1 MDILASY
8 KWLKEYVKTDLA
20 PDAFA
25 REVSLRSMSV
35 EKVEDIGERF
45 AHIVVGLVNEVRPHP
60 NADRLRVV
68 TVNIGAEMTEIVC
81 GGTNVVTGMKV
92 CVGLP
97 GARVR
102 WHGEG
107 DLITLEETEIR
118 GVKSV
123 GMICASSEVGF
134 AALETGEKE
143 IWDLTHLTDAKAG
156 TPLAEALGIDDTLFT
171 VEITTNRPD
180 AKGIV
185 GLAREAAAATGAKF
199 DGSKLETVVPI
210 GTGVAN
216 AIPFS
221 VAIDDTAR
229 CLRQMALVI
238 DDVTV
243 APSPWWMQSRLLLA
257 GIRPI
262 NNIVDI
268 TNYVMLEC
276 AQPLHAFDYRALEG
290 GEIRV
295 RAGKAGEK
303 LMALNGKEYDV
314 EGVLV
319 LADSVKALDV
329 AGIMGGEH
337 TGTTAVTKTVVLSA
351 SAFDPVAI
359 RRTARAL
366 NLQSDA
372 QLLFEKG
379 LSTEAPPSALARAA
393 ELVLQLAGG
402 RVSSA
407 VCNERVSAY
416 QPLVYTLRPEKV
428 RERIGVAVDDVR
440 IATILTS
447 LGFTVD
453 QSTSPWSVTVP
464 TWRDHDIEGE
474 VDLTEEV
481 ARIYGYH
488 EMPSVLPTGA
498 PPMTIEDVTLTWE
511 RWMKR
516 VLAAAGYD
524 EFFSYSFTSAD
535 DMTRYGEDPSKA
547 YALLNPLSADH
558 SHMRTSLVPSVLRA
572 IEANQAHEPAARW
585 FELARVYTH
594 REGSLPDERMQV
606 VFGEYGYDDAEG
618 AFMRTKGVLE
628 ALAAKT
634 GITFTFVRDESD
646 ARWHP
651 TRSAVVQRNGQA
663 VGFIG
668 EVAAATQSAFGV
680 DRRVMAATLDL
691 ELLFPHMH
699 LTHRYIPVSE
709 YPAITRDISI
719 LLDEQKAFDEIVS
732 AVRGGMVVDVRLAD
746 IYRGNGV
753 PEGKKSMTLSLTM
766 QASDRTL
773 TSEEAQSALDNAG
786 KMLETR
792 FGGILRS

>member
-25 REVSLRSMSV
+25 REISLRSMSV
-35 EKVEDIGERF
+35 EKVEDISERF

-60 NADRLRVV
+60 NADRLRIV
-68 TVNIGAEMTEIVC
+68 TVNVGAEATEIVC
-81 GGTNVVTGMKV
+81 GGTNVVVGMKV
-92 CVGLP
+92 CVAMP
-97 GARVR
+97 GSRVR

-107 DLITLEETEIR
+107 DLVTLAETEIR
-118 GVKSV
+118 GVKSI
-123 GMICASSEVGF
+123 GMICAPSEVGF
-134 AALETGEKE
+134 DALETGEKE
-143 IWDLTHLTDAKAG
+143 IWDLTHVIDAKAG

-185 GLAREAAAATGAKF
+185 GLAREAGTATNSPFSWQPPALPQA
-199 DGSKLETVVPI
+199 GS
-210 GTGVAN
+210 G
-216 AIPFS
+216 IPFS
-221 VAIDDTAR
+221 VAIDDKAR
-229 CLRQMALVI
+229 CARQMAVVI
-238 DDVTV
+238 DDVAV

-268 TNYVMLEC
+268 TNYVMLEY
-276 AQPLHAFDYRALEG
+276 AQPLHAFDYRTLEG
-290 GEIRV
+290 SEIRV

-303 LMALNGKEYDV
+303 LTALNGKEYDV

-337 TGTTAVTKTVVLSA
+337 TGTTAVTKTIVLSA
-351 SAFDPVAI
+351 SAFDAVAI

-393 ELVLQLAGG
+393 ELVLQIAGG
-402 RVSSA
+402 HVASA
-407 VCNERVSAY
+407 VCDERVAPY
-416 QPLVYTLRPEKV
+416 QSLVFPMRTEKV
-428 RERIGVAVDDVR
+428 RERIGVDIADGR
-440 IATILTS
+440 IVSILTS

-453 QSTSPWSVTVP
+453 QSSSPWSVAVP
-464 TWRDHDIEGE
+464 WWRDHDIEAE

-488 EMPSVLPTGA
+488 EMPSVLPAGA
-498 PPMTIEDVTLTWE
+498 PPMTVTDPTLTWE

-516 VLAAAGYD
+516 MLAAAGYD
-524 EFFSYSFTSAD
+524 EFFSYSFVSAED
-535 DMTRYGEDPSKA
+535 LARYGEDTACA
-547 YALLNPLSADH
+547 YAMLNPLSSDQT
-558 SHMRTSLVPSVLRA
+558 HMRTTLMPSLLRA
-572 IEANQAHEPAARW
+572 VETNQGHTPSAQW
-585 FELARVYTH
+585 FELARVY
-594 REGSLPDERMQV
+594 RYRADDIPDERMQV
-606 VFGEYGYDDAEG
+606 VFGEYGYDDAEA
-618 AFMRTKGVLE
+618 AFMRTKGVVE
-628 ALAAKT
+628 MLAAKT
-634 GITFTFVRDESD
+634 GLTFAFVREDAD

-651 TRSAVVQRNGQA
+651 TRTATVRVGDQVVGR
-663 VGFIG
+663 IG
-668 EVAAATQSAFGV
+668 EVAANVQSAFGV
-680 DRRVMAATLDL
+680 DRRVMAAVLDL
-691 ELLFPHMH
+691 EALFPLMR
-699 LTHRYIPVSE
+699 LTHRYVPVSE
-709 YPAITRDISI
+709 YPAITRDVSV
-719 LLDEQKAFDEIVS
+719 LLDEQKAFDEIAS
-732 AVRGGMVVDVRLAD
+732 ALRGGMVADVRLAD

-753 PEGKKSMTLSLTM
+753 PEGKKSVTLSLTV
-766 QASDRTL
+766 QAPDRTL
-773 TSEEAQSALDNAG
+773 TSEEAQTELDRIG
-786 KMLETR
+786 KVLEMQ